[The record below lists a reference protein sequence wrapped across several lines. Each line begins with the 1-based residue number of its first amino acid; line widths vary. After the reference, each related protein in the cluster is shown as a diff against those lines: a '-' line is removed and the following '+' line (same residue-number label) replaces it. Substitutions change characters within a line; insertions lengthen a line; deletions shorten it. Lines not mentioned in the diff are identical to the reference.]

1 MRAGGMLDMANKN
14 VVVFVFLLSMVF
26 CSLSLPVY
34 AQEYSPSEMLIVMER
49 MLYGA
54 EQKGSIM

>member
-1 MRAGGMLDMANKN
+1 MANKN

-54 EQKGSIM
+54 EQRAR